1 MPKRVLDGEALWRS
15 KKLRQVQPVKFRAEY
30 ANLLPLALST
40 GSFEC
45 DADTIWTDVYAFNR
59 PDVTPEDV
67 AAILDEYEK
76 VKLLFR
82 WTVDGKTWGYWVGID
97 KEGRLPTGTT
107 YLHAKKGPLPPAEAY
122 KAFTGVDRIERS
134 LTGQEPVADRQGKG
148 SGSGLGLG
156 KGSGLGFGL
165 GVGVPTSTSS
175 NLNSQTNERSS
186 NSQTLNPTPTPT
198 STPTPEPDAPAYL
211 NEMVE
216 AMVAR
221 YPRTCRPEAKSDWEM
236 CFRNGITKMANEL
249 FGGKIHQAATFVGK
263 KLDVFIE
270 KSKAA
275 DNIYAPVKFFSE
287 WMTSDFDVKALRK
300 KKKFDA
306 DEL

>member
-1 MPKRVLDGEALWRS
+1 MPKRILDGDALWRS
-15 KKLRQVQPVKFRAEY
+15 KKIRQVQPVKFRAEY

-97 KEGRLPTGTT
+97 KEGRLPTGTA
-107 YLHAKKGPLPPAEAY
+107 YSHAKKGPFPPAGAY
-122 KAFTGVDRIERS
+122 KAFAGVDRVERS
-134 LTGQEPVADRQGKG
+134 MSGQDPVADRQGI
-148 SGSGLGLG
+148 GLGLG
-156 KGSGLGFGL
+156 KGLGVGLGLGSGLGE
-165 GVGVPTSTSS
+165 PTSTSS
-175 NLNSQTNERSS
+175 NPNSETNELRS
-186 NSQTLNPTPTPT
+186 NSSTLNPTATP
-198 STPTPEPDAPAYL
+198 TPTPEPDAPAYL

-287 WMTSDFDVKALRK
+287 WIDKDFDVKALRK
-300 KKKFDA
+300 KKRMD
-306 DEL
+306 DEF

>member
-1 MPKRVLDGEALWRS
+1 MPKRIIDGEALWRS
-15 KKLRQVQPVKFRAEY
+15 KKIRQVQPVKYRGEY

-59 PDVTPEDV
+59 PDVTPKDV

-97 KEGRLPTGTT
+97 KEGRLPTGTA
-107 YLHAKKGPLPPAEAY
+107 YSHAKKGPFPPAGAY
-122 KAFTGVDRIERS
+122 KAFAGVDRVERS
-134 LTGQEPVADRQGKG
+134 MSGQDPVADRQGI
-148 SGSGLGLG
+148 GLGLG
-156 KGSGLGFGL
+156 KGLGVGLGLGSGLGE
-165 GVGVPTSTSS
+165 PTSTSS
-175 NLNSQTNERSS
+175 NPNSETNELRS
-186 NSQTLNPTPTPT
+186 NSSTLNPTATP
-198 STPTPEPDAPAYL
+198 TPTPEPDAPAYL

-236 CFRNGITKMANEL
+236 CFRNGITKMANDL
-249 FGGKIHQAATFVGK
+249 FGGKVHQAATFVGK

-287 WMTSDFDVKALRK
+287 WIDKDFDVKALRK
-300 KKKFDA
+300 KKRMD
-306 DEL
+306 DEF

>member
-1 MPKRVLDGEALWRS
+1 MPKRILDGDALWRS
-15 KKLRQVQPVKFRAEY
+15 KKIRQVQPVKFRAEY

-59 PDVTPEDV
+59 PDVTPKDV

-97 KEGRLPTGTT
+97 KEGRLPTGTA
-107 YLHAKKGPLPPAEAY
+107 YSHAKKGPFPPAGAY
-122 KAFTGVDRIERS
+122 KAFAGVDRVERS
-134 LTGQEPVADRQGKG
+134 MSGQDPVADRQGI
-148 SGSGLGLG
+148 GLGLG
-156 KGSGLGFGL
+156 KGLGVGLGLGSGLGE
-165 GVGVPTSTSS
+165 PTSTSS
-175 NLNSQTNERSS
+175 NPNSETNELRS
-186 NSQTLNPTPTPT
+186 NSSTLNPTATP
-198 STPTPEPDAPAYL
+198 TPTPEPDAPAYL

-287 WMTSDFDVKALRK
+287 WIDKDFDVKALRK
-300 KKKFDA
+300 KKRMD
-306 DEL
+306 DEF

>member
-97 KEGRLPTGTT
+97 KEGRLPTGTA
-107 YLHAKKGPLPPAEAY
+107 YSHAKKGPFPPAGAY
-122 KAFTGVDRIERS
+122 KAFAGVDRVERS
-134 LTGQEPVADRQGKG
+134 MSGQDPVADRQGI
-148 SGSGLGLG
+148 GLGLG
-156 KGSGLGFGL
+156 KGLGVGLGLGSGLGE
-165 GVGVPTSTSS
+165 PTSTSS
-175 NLNSQTNERSS
+175 NPNSETNELRS
-186 NSQTLNPTPTPT
+186 NSSTRNPTATP
-198 STPTPEPDAPAYL
+198 TPTPEPDAPAYL

-287 WMTSDFDVKALRK
+287 WIDKDFDVKALRK
-300 KKKFDA
+300 KKRMD
-306 DEL
+306 DEF